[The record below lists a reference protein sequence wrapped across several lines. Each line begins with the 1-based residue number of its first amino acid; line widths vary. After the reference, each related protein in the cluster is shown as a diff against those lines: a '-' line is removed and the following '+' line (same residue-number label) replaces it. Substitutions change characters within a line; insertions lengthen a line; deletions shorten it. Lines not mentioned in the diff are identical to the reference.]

1 MATRALIG
9 YLDEDRNFTCT
20 YNHYDGYPDHLGKAL
35 LDHYDSDEKAKEIAR
50 SFMKGKDTDKKLTK
64 KQKEAR
70 KKRGI
75 AKLKDFAST
84 KHKNLPEV
92 LESKV
97 YNFEEY
103 MQLKREF

>member
-1 MATRALIG
+1 MPAASKNQQQLMGMAYAYATGRRK
-9 YLDEDRNFTCT
+9 DV
-20 YNHYDGYPDHLGKAL
+20 P
-35 LDHYDSDEKAKEIAR
+35 EKAKEIAR

-64 KQKEAR
+64 KQKDAR

-103 MQLKREF
+103 MQIKREF